1 MKAFASSLSAWKHLE
16 RQEGVQVPHGLVFP
30 LAVIEA
36 IGAPHGLELT
46 AEEHVDTGRPDGFDA
61 VFISVLDARCM
72 VETGEHFTRWGLPL
86 RAADRTPDMP
96 LVWAGGSGLHNPAPY
111 GAIADLIVVG
121 DAEAP
126 LPILLDLWATHGNGT
141 RFLSAAAAV
150 PGVWVPSVHDPG
162 TPIIQQVADDI
173 AITLRHNISVNHDGR
188 RRIEIARGCRFS
200 CDFCSLG
207 WRTPYREN
215 TTEAIVGEIR
225 RSPKLVHLQAGDAES
240 HSGIDDIRTQLAE
253 SGGYDSGWTGRLDSL
268 LDNPDTTISGQK
280 RYAFGVEGVSE
291 RLRRSVGKGYL
302 TDERLA
308 SDTVTFLARVQED
321 HAGRAAWHVIAGLP
335 GQRPM
340 ESLQLG
346 DVVRSIAKRLPR
358 STTRRNLSLHWQ
370 PFSPLPGTPM
380 QWAAAGSG
388 ARQCASTLDR
398 LKTLD
403 RLNVKHVV
411 GRTDAMSKMCA
422 VIGRSDARA
431 VRFFERS
438 APMTPDQ
445 AASATGSTYGPLD
458 PDDPLPWDFV
468 VTHHDR
474 GFLVDRWRKRQA
486 FLNQQVA
493 RR

>member
-1 MKAFASSLSAWKHLE
+1 MTAASPLE
-16 RQEGVQVPHGLVFP
+16 VLW
-30 LAVIEA
+30 AV
-36 IGAPHGLELT
+36 
-46 AEEHVDTGRPDGFDA
+46 DGRPPLPSANTAGVCAATGAQADVVPLKAGLPSSFNSQHLLRFAGPTAGVSASMHHAMTTWGPVRCADSRWKNSGLMA
-61 VFISVLDARCM
+61 LVIDDHNVTEVTRWQGDPFTVADLLDDLHLLDAMAIVAPTTRKKHSTLWAQFGH
-72 VETGEHFTRWGLPL
+72 VATESGPERFT
-86 RAADRTPDMP
+86 
-96 LVWAGGSGLHNPAPY
+96 
-111 GAIADLIVVG
+111 
-121 DAEAP
+121 AP
-126 LPILLDLWATHGNGT
+126 LIAATRAVRDAKAAGVTEGELREPEPTFRAVGLLGGIAA
-141 RFLSAAAAV
+141 SAA
-150 PGVWVPSVHDPG
+150 
-162 TPIIQQVADDI
+162 
-173 AITLRHNISVNHDGR
+173 
-188 RRIEIARGCRFS
+188 
-200 CDFCSLG
+200 
-207 WRTPYREN
+207 
-215 TTEAIVGEIR
+215 
-225 RSPKLVHLQAGDAES
+225 
-240 HSGIDDIRTQLAE
+240 
-253 SGGYDSGWTGRLDSL
+253 
-268 LDNPDTTISGQK
+268 
-280 RYAFGVEGVSE
+280 
-291 RLRRSVGKGYL
+291 
-302 TDERLA
+302 
-308 SDTVTFLARVQED
+308 VTFLARVQED